1 MKWSDAK
8 NIIKQD
14 PVVVAELD
22 NLESE
27 YQLIRQIIQ
36 LRKEMNM
43 TQEQLAKHLGTKQ
56 SNISRLESGNYNTT
70 IDQLKKIAE
79 IFGKKLKIEFV

>member
-1 MKWSDAK
+1 MKWSAAK
-8 NIIKQD
+8 KIIEQD
-14 PVVVAELD
+14 PIVVEELK

-27 YQLIRQIIQ
+27 YELIRQIIQ

-43 TQEQLAKHLGTKQ
+43 TQKQLAEHLGTKQ

-70 IDQLKKIAE
+70 IDLLKKVADT
-79 IFGKKLKIEFV
+79 FGKKLKIEFV